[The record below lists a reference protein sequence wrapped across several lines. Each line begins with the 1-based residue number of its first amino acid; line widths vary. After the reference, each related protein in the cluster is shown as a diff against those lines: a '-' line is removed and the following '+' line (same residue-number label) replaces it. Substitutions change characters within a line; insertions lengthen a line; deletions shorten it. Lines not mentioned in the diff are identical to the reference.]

1 MTETRVIEGLR
12 SKQEIFDL
20 FESQQKDHYVKRGK
34 FLCRIA
40 DSIETVLTIVSG
52 KLETFKKAS
61 IGEAI
66 IRNIEIGSSAETY
79 IISKEMFEKRYT
91 VTDESHLVDGST
103 WHVAIAKGE
112 VEAFQYQGGTISF
125 MAPWDEEMI
134 CYAGDYIARPVPG
147 DANDIYRIEKAT
159 FDMTYSKK
167 E

>member
-1 MTETRVIEGLR
+1 MTETKVIEGLR

-20 FESQQKDHYVKRGK
+20 FESIQKGHYVKRGK
-34 FLCRIA
+34 YLCRTA
-40 DSIETVLTIVSG
+40 TFDETVLTVVSG
-52 KLETFKKAS
+52 KLETFKKAT
-61 IGEAI
+61 IGETI
-66 IRNIEIGSSAETY
+66 LRNIEIGSSAETY
-79 IISKEMFEKRYT
+79 IISKKMFEKRYV
-91 VTDESHLVDGST
+91 VTAEYHLVDGHT

-134 CYAGDYIARPVPG
+134 CHEGDYIARPVPG

-167 E
+167 